1 MKENRMAVT
10 FAQLEN
16 TPLGPLS
23 FVAGEKGLR
32 GVGFMSLNVF
42 KQMLNCTDE
51 APSLKGFTTL
61 SMLLVQVNAYLD
73 GLQSRFSVDIDWG
86 VVDGFQEQVLRLT
99 AVIPFGQVS
108 TYGAI
113 AKQLGKPGA
122 ARAVGAA
129 LGQNPMP
136 IVIPCHRVI
145 GTDNTLHGYSGGEQN
160 KAFLLALEGHAIN
173 NHQVFL

>member
-1 MKENRMAVT
+1 MKENCMEAT

-23 FVAGEKGLR
+23 FVAGEKGLQ
-32 GVGFMSLNVF
+32 GVGFMSLKVF
-42 KQMLNCTDE
+42 KQRVALTDK
-51 APSLKGFTTL
+51 APSLKGFETL
-61 SMLLVQVNAYLD
+61 SVLLVEVNAYLH
-73 GLQSRFSVDIDWG
+73 GLQREFSVDIDWG

-99 AVIPFGQVS
+99 ADISYGQVS

-113 AKQLGKPGA
+113 AKRLGKPGA

-129 LGQNPMP
+129 LGRNPMP

-145 GTDNTLHGYSGGEQN
+145 GSDNTLHGYNGGEEN
-160 KAFLLALEGHAIN
+160 KAFLLALEGHTIK